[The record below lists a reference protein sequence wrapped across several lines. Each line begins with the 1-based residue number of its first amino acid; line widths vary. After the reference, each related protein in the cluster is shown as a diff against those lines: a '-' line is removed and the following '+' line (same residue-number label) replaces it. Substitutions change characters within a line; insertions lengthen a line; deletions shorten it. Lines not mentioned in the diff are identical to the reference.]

1 MEAAAGGKQL
11 RQDVYARG
19 RRSRRAFIRAVGGLI
34 PACATVTVTGR
45 RPGSQDGGE
54 WRSLF
59 DGSSLG
65 EWEETAFGGEGL
77 VRIVDRT
84 IVLEFGEPL
93 TGITWRG
100 GALAPLNYDIRL
112 EAQRLAGND
121 FFCGLT
127 FPVGPSACSLI
138 LGGWGGSLVGLS
150 SLDGKDA
157 SENETTQRIA
167 FDNRRWYAVRVR
179 VTADRIHVW
188 LDEQRIIDV
197 SIAGRRISVR
207 PEVDASR
214 PLGVASYRTRAGL
227 RRIETRSVP
236 ATG

>member
-1 MEAAAGGKQL
+1 MADGW
-11 RQDVYARG
+11 
-19 RRSRRAFIRAVGGLI
+19 SRRAFIRAVTRAI
-34 PACATVTVTGR
+34 PVCGTLVPIRTRADAQANG
-45 RPGSQDGGE
+45 Q

-65 EWEETAFGGEGL
+65 DWEETPFGGEGL
-77 VRIVDRT
+77 VRIVNET

-100 GALAPLNYDIRL
+100 SLAPIEYEVRL

-127 FPVGPSACSLI
+127 FPVGASACSLI
-138 LGGWGGSLVGLS
+138 LGGWGGSVVGLS
-150 SLDGKDA
+150 NLDGKDA
-157 SENETTQRIA
+157 SENETTQRIG
-167 FDNRRWYAVRVR
+167 FDDRRWYGVRVR
-179 VTADRIHVW
+179 VAGDRIQAW

-197 SIAGRRISVR
+197 NTAGRRISVR

-227 RRIETRSVP
+227 RRIETQSVP
-236 ATG
+236 APG

>member
-1 MEAAAGGKQL
+1 MI
-11 RQDVYARG
+11 ARG
-19 RRSRRAFIRAVGGLI
+19 R
-34 PACATVTVTGR
+34 
-45 RPGSQDGGE
+45 GSQDAGG

-65 EWEETAFGGEGL
+65 EWEETPFGGEGL
-77 VRIVDRT
+77 VRIADGT

-100 GALAPLNYDIRL
+100 GALATTHYDIRL
-112 EAQRLAGND
+112 EAQRLAGRD

-127 FPVGPSACSLI
+127 FPVGASACSLI

-167 FDNRRWYAVRVR
+167 FDDRRWYAVRVR
-179 VTADRIHVW
+179 VIADRIQGW

-197 SIAGRRISVR
+197 STAGRRIGVR

-214 PLGVASYRTRAGL
+214 PLGIASYRTRAGL
-227 RRIETRSVP
+227 RRIETRNVP